1 MISLFTVYK
10 LDTWLRDLSMN
21 FTLGDCLCGAVKSVK
36 NLDQNKNG
44 YSVYAIRFNAR
55 SRFSL
60 PNGDW
65 GKNVVVV
72 EVNKSSSKHILVLGE
87 GPTQGL
93 DDTTITTKVKYS
105 IVLILRNQ
113 ERKFVS
119 VRITMEARV
128 FLYAD
133 GVKLYQFKAKN

>member
-10 LDTWLRDLSMN
+10 LDTWLRNLSMN

-44 YSVYAIRFNAR
+44 YSVYAIRFNAC

-60 PNGDW
+60 PNGDLD
-65 GKNVVVV
+65 KNVVVK
-72 EVNKSSSKHILVLGE
+72 VNKSSSKHILVLGE

-105 IVLILRNQ
+105 IVLMLRNQ

>member
-1 MISLFTVYK
+1 
-10 LDTWLRDLSMN
+10 MN
-21 FTLGDCLCGAVKSVK
+21 FTLGDCLCGAAKSVK

-44 YSVYAIRFNAR
+44 YSVYAIRFNAC

-60 PNGDW
+60 PNGDLD
-65 GKNVVVV
+65 KNVVV

-105 IVLILRNQ
+105 IVLMLRNQ

-133 GVKLYQFKAKN
+133 GVKLYQFKAKNWKIKPHALCI

>member
-1 MISLFTVYK
+1 
-10 LDTWLRDLSMN
+10 MN
-21 FTLGDCLCGAVKSVK
+21 FTLGDRLCGAAKSVK

-44 YSVYAIRFNAR
+44 YSVYAIRFNAC

-60 PNGDW
+60 PNGDLD
-65 GKNVVVV
+65 KNVVV

-105 IVLILRNQ
+105 IVLMLRNQ

-133 GVKLYQFKAKN
+133 GVKLYQFKAKNRKIKPHALCI